1 MNKTERL
8 ELENKILRGMLS
20 DIRKSIQKLDKAST
34 TSSEERIR
42 ETYRMIGCIRHIA
55 VASPTGCPRR
65 NTAGEIP
72 REGRHESTS
81 DNRLPGSC
89 SISRRD
95 RKPKRRAAAG
105 SHRDYDCVPG
115 GAADYSE
122 T

>member
-55 VASPTGCPRR
+55 GSFTDRMSVEKCRR
-65 NTAGEIP
+65 ENT
-72 REGRHESTS
+72 EGGQT
-81 DNRLPGSC
+81 
-89 SISRRD
+89 
-95 RKPKRRAAAG
+95 
-105 SHRDYDCVPG
+105 
-115 GAADYSE
+115 
-122 T
+122 